1 MRFLRYLASITGA
14 VGFFTGCT
22 ALLGTFEV
30 GGSGPDAAAIDGAGT
45 DGPVNG
51 ESGSDG
57 ATDGPA
63 APLLTCGVDKGN
75 IRRLDT
81 ARPRSGQPVGG
92 QLSFDSPH
100 VFHIGPNKTRVVARP
115 SQSQGFTI
123 YEFDPKN
130 GNGQTNM
137 LDIVTS
143 GRIYDVQRTDDSIQV
158 LAVGT
163 GADAGRLQVHRIA
176 DATFTDAVIP
186 LTPIN
191 AVDESSPAGTRGPAG
206 AFALL
211 NIAGT
216 TPDYFW
222 TFSTPKA
229 ADGPFDLA
237 IGRSTALAAN
247 PQKIVFTSNDPM
259 NPASPRVLL
268 AAGGEIFMPLQQ
280 DSNGPPTTTDSII
293 HTPDSAQAQLQAV
306 PRSMG
311 KPGGKPNI
319 FFAAGRSVANP
330 GAYNMAFIEVDT
342 ASATAPLTFRLGAVK
357 DSILG
362 TFVVQDIPA
371 SFSFDSVTRLP
382 SDGGDTRWLGD
393 HFVATGKGQGV
404 PGVNFIWY
412 DTANKA
418 LRANQTGPDT
428 LLKDRTDVHRSSM
441 TFGGPPTAIF
451 TDFEL
456 VWTEAATFD
465 GEVSENLFYAPV
477 SCLK

>member
-14 VGFFTGCT
+14 VGLFTGCT

-30 GGSGPDAAAIDGAGT
+30 GSSGPDAAAIDGAGT
-45 DGPVNG
+45 DGPLNG

-57 ATDGPA
+57 ATDAPT
-63 APLLTCGVDKGN
+63 APLLTCTVDKGH
-75 IRRLDT
+75 IRLLDT
-81 ARPRSGQPVGG
+81 ARPRTGQGG
-92 QLSFDSPH
+92 GGSLSFDSPH
-100 VFHIGPNKTRVVARP
+100 VFHVGSNKTRVVARP
-115 SQSQGFTI
+115 SQSQGFTV
-123 YEFDPKN
+123 YEFDPKS
-130 GNGQTNM
+130 GNGPSNT
-137 LDIVTS
+137 LDIITS

-158 LAVGT
+158 LAVGV

-176 DATFTDAVIP
+176 DATFTDVVIA
-186 LTPIN
+186 LTPVN
-191 AVDESSPAGTRGPAG
+191 AVNESSPAGTRGPAA
-206 AFALL
+206 AFASLG
-211 NIAGT
+211 NPG

-222 TFSTPKA
+222 TFSSPMS
-229 ADGPFDLA
+229 ADGPSDLA

-247 PQKIVFTSNDPM
+247 PQKIVFTSNDPL
-259 NPASPRVLL
+259 NPASPRALL

-280 DSNGPPTTTDSII
+280 NNDGPPTTTDSIL
-293 HTPDSAQAQLQAV
+293 HTPDNAQAALQAV

-319 FFAAGRSVANP
+319 FFGAGRSVATS

-342 ASATAPLTFRLGAVK
+342 SSATAPLTFRLGAVK
-357 DSILG
+357 DNALG
-362 TFVVQDIPA
+362 TFAVQDIPA
-371 SFSFDSVTRLP
+371 SFSLDSVTRLP

-404 PGVNFIWY
+404 PGVNFLWY

-428 LLKDRTDVHRSSM
+428 LLKDRTDVHRTSM
-441 TFGGPPTAIF
+441 TFGGMPTAIY

-456 VWTEAATFD
+456 VWTEAAMFD
-465 GEVSENLFYAPV
+465 GAVSESLFYAPV

>member
-1 MRFLRYLASITGA
+1 MRLLRSLAALTGA
-14 VGFFTGCT
+14 VGFFTGCS

-30 GGSGPDAAAIDGAGT
+30 GSSAPDAAAVDGSGT

-51 ESGSDG
+51 EGGSDG
-57 ATDGPA
+57 AIDAPG
-63 APLLTCGVDKGN
+63 APLLTCTVEKGN
-75 IRRLDT
+75 IRLLDT
-81 ARPRSGQPVGG
+81 AKPKSGSGGGG
-92 QLSFDSPH
+92 QLSFESPH
-100 VFHIGPNKTRVVARP
+100 VFHLGPNKTRVVARP

-130 GNGQTNM
+130 GGGGMPNS
-137 LDIVTS
+137 LDILTS
-143 GRIYDVQRTDDSIQV
+143 GRIYDVQRTNDSIQV

-176 DATFTDAVIP
+176 DSTFVDVVIG

-191 AVDESSPAGTRGPAG
+191 AVDENSPQGTRGPQG
-206 AFALL
+206 AFAIL
-211 NIAGT
+211 GT
-216 TPDYFW
+216 PAAPDYFW
-222 TFSTPKA
+222 TFSSPKSET
-229 ADGPFDLA
+229 GPFDLS

-247 PQKIVFTSNDPM
+247 PQKVLFTSNDAM

-268 AAGGEIFMPLQQ
+268 PAGGEIFMPLEQE
-280 DSNGPPTTTDSII
+280 SNGPPTTTDSII
-293 HTPDSAQAQLQAV
+293 HTPDNAQAALQAV

-311 KPGGKPNI
+311 KAGGKPNI
-319 FFAAGRSVANP
+319 FFAAGRSVATP
-330 GAYNMAFIEVDT
+330 GSYNLAFIEVDT
-342 ASATAPLTFRLGAVK
+342 ASSTAPLTFRLGPVK
-357 DSILG
+357 DGALG
-362 TFVVQDIPA
+362 TFVAQDIPA

-382 SDGGDTRWLGD
+382 SDGGDSRWLGD

-412 DTANKA
+412 DAMNKA

-428 LLKDRTDVHRSSM
+428 LLKDRVGVQRTSM
-441 TFGGPPTAIF
+441 TLGGAPTAIF

-456 VWTEAATFD
+456 VWTETAMFD
-465 GEVSENLFYAPV
+465 GAVSENLFYAPV